1 MPNRARRRVDDPPH
15 IDMAPV
21 REENR
26 DIWARAQS
34 VYDHFKLAWLFWVA
48 FAGLLTWAMMN
59 IIQPLQAVPK
69 LQAQSTGIE
78 RKIDSV
84 IVPRLDHADQDRRDI
99 AQVLKVF
106 GKILCAQTTPA
117 DRYKYDINC
126 RRDVP
131 APDPIPPGGP

>member
-1 MPNRARRRVDDPPH
+1 MITKPKRRVDDPDG

-26 DIWARAQS
+26 DVWAKAQT
-34 VYDHFKLAWLFWVA
+34 VYDHFKLAWAFWLG
-48 FAGLLTWAMMN
+48 FAALLTWAIIN
-59 IIQPLQAVPK
+59 IIEPLQAVPK

-78 RKIDSV
+78 KKIDSV
-84 IVPRLDHADQDRRDI
+84 VVPRLDQADADRKDM
-99 AQVLKVF
+99 AQILKVF
-106 GKILCAQTTPA
+106 GKILCAQTSPA

-131 APDPIPPGGP
+131 PPDPTGGI